1 MYIYRNEAYLLEDN
15 IKKEFKS
22 IYQHLNLTITLNIYN
37 DILISIRIR
46 IYSIYL
52 DDSRTFEVYIK
63 DFNNYETLYQN
74 IFKLINDNLLSICKS
89 HFTAHYPAT

>member
-1 MYIYRNEAYLLEDN
+1 MFIYRNEAYLLEDN

-22 IYQHLNLTITLNIYN
+22 IYQHLNLTTTLNIYN
-37 DILISIRIR
+37 DLLSSINIR
-46 IYSIYL
+46 IYSPYL
-52 DDSRTFEVYIK
+52 DDSRSFKVDVK

-89 HFTAHYPAT
+89 HFTGYYPAT